1 MKNFLALLLLLIFLS
16 GSGILY
22 AQDSRT
28 SSEDITRATEA
39 YIEGIVHFENE
50 EYERALDY
58 LTAAHLKLHDKA
70 GVNFALADV
79 YLATDDL
86 VNAAYYG
93 ESAAN
98 LEPENKWYHLKLAEI
113 YTRSGRNEAAVNAYT
128 KALKYHPDDA
138 DILYQLA
145 ESHVEFGEL
154 EKANKVYNQI
164 INRVGSSFELHLR
177 KFRNFN
183 ALQQQDSAMAELQE
197 MRKISPGNLTTLRAI
212 SQYYLEIGEEDKALE
227 VLLDARN
234 RNSRDPQ
241 TLLLLAEIY
250 VNQSEWGEL
259 GEVFVTMLKDPLI
272 YPSQKLELVRY
283 IYNQQQQNPRDRTLA
298 NQTSEVLLSFSENE
312 PDYGPAQ
319 LLAAE
324 FFLQRNELDLALE
337 KLEKVNELMPAE
349 PDAWRQRLQVL
360 FSLEEYD
367 QVIEL
372 SESANKNAP
381 DDAYIQFFTGASFM
395 LKNQSKEAAE
405 WLENATMA
413 PANRNFRSVIHG
425 TLGDVKQDLDQWDE
439 AESNYERALRLDSNN
454 HNVMN
459 NYAYYLSIRGE
470 QLEYAEELARKAI
483 SFEPEN
489 AAYLDTAGWI
499 YFKLEEYDQAL
510 EYITRSVE
518 TGDASAE
525 VYEHL
530 GDVYNA
536 MDEIDDAIE
545 WWNKALELDS
555 DREHLKER
563 IQTAQK

>member
-1 MKNFLALLLLLIFLS
+1 MKNFLALFLLLFFLQ
-16 GSGILY
+16 GTLY
-22 AQDSRT
+22 AQNSRT
-28 SSEDITRATEA
+28 SSDEIERAKKA

-50 EYERALDY
+50 EYEQALDY
-58 LTAAHLKLHDKA
+58 LTAAHLKLHDQA

-79 YLATDDL
+79 YLATRDL

-128 KALKYHPDDA
+128 KALEYHPNDE
-138 DILYQLA
+138 DILYRLA
-145 ESHVEFGEL
+145 ESHIDFGEL
-154 EKANKVYNQI
+154 GKANEVYNQI
-164 INRVGSSFELHLR
+164 INRVGGSFELHLR

-197 MRKISPGNLTTLRAI
+197 MRKINPGNLTTLRAI
-212 SQYYLEIGEEDKALE
+212 SQYYLEIGEEEKALD

-250 VNQSEWGEL
+250 VNQSEWDEL
-259 GEVFVTMLKDPLI
+259 GEIFVTMLQDPLI
-272 YPSQKLELVRY
+272 YPSQKLELVRFMY
-283 IYNQQQQNPRDRTLA
+283 SQQQQNPQDRSLA
-298 NQTSEVLLSFSENE
+298 NQTSDVLLSFSENE

-324 FFLQRNELDLALE
+324 FFLQRNELDHALK
-337 KLEKVNELMPAE
+337 KLEKVNELMPDD

-360 FSLEEYD
+360 FSQQEYN
-367 QVIEL
+367 QIIEL
-372 SESANKNAP
+372 SELANDNAP
-381 DDAYIQFFTGASFM
+381 DDAYIQFFTGTSFM
-395 LKNQSKEAAE
+395 LENQSEKAAE

-425 TLGDVKQDLDQWDE
+425 TLGDVMQDLDQWND

-454 HNVMN
+454 HNAMN
-459 NYAYYLSIRGE
+459 NYAYYLSVRGE

-483 SFEPEN
+483 SFEPKN
-489 AAYLDTAGWI
+489 AAYLDTTGWI
-499 YFKLEEYDQAL
+499 YFKLEKYDQAL

-518 TGDASAE
+518 TGNASAE

-536 MDEIDDAIE
+536 LDETNDAIK

>member
-1 MKNFLALLLLLIFLS
+1 MKNFLALFILLFFLQWS
-16 GSGILY
+16 GNLF

-28 SSEDITRATEA
+28 SSEEISRATKA
-39 YIEGIVHFENE
+39 YIEGIVHFENG

-58 LTAAHLKLHDKA
+58 LTAAHLKLHNQA

-79 YLATDDL
+79 YLATGDY

-93 ESAAN
+93 ESAAS
-98 LEPENKWYHLKLAEI
+98 LEPKNKWYHLKLAEI
-113 YTRSGRNEAAVNAYT
+113 YTRSGRHEAAVNSYT
-128 KALKYHPDDA
+128 KALEYNPNDA

-145 ESHVEFGEL
+145 ESYMNFGEL
-154 EKANKVYNQI
+154 EKANEIYTRI
-164 INRVGSSFELHLR
+164 IDRLGSSFELHLR
-177 KFRNFN
+177 KFRNYN

-197 MRKISPGNLTTLRAI
+197 MRKINPGNLTTLRAI
-212 SQYYLEIGEEDKALE
+212 SQYYLEIGEEEKALN

-241 TLLLLAEIY
+241 TLLMLAEIY
-250 VNQSEWGEL
+250 INQSEWDEL
-259 GEVFVTMLKDPLI
+259 GDIFVAMLEDPLI
-272 YPSQKLELVRY
+272 YPSQKLELVRFMY
-283 IYNQQQQNPRDRTLA
+283 SQHQQNPVDQTLTS
-298 NQTSEVLLSFSENE
+298 QTTDVLLSFSENE

-324 FFLQRNELDLALE
+324 FFLQRNELDHALE
-337 KLEKVNELMPAE
+337 KLEKVNELMPTE
-349 PDAWRQRLQVL
+349 PGAWRQRMQVL
-360 FSLEEYD
+360 FSIEEYN

-381 DDAYIQFFTGASFM
+381 DDAYIQFFIGAAFM
-395 LKNQSKEAAE
+395 LENQSERAAE

-439 AESNYERALRLDSNN
+439 AVQNYERALRLDSNN
-454 HNVMN
+454 HNAMN
-459 NYAYYLSIRGE
+459 NYAYYLSVRGE
-470 QLEYAEELARKAI
+470 QLEYAEELSRKAI

-489 AAYLDTAGWI
+489 AAYLDTVGWI
-499 YFKLEEYDQAL
+499 YYKLGKYNEAL
-510 EYITRSVE
+510 EYIRRSVE

-536 MDEIDDAIE
+536 LNEIDHAIR

-555 DREHLKER
+555 DREYLKER

>member
-1 MKNFLALLLLLIFLS
+1 MKNFLALLLLVFLS

-28 SSEDITRATEA
+28 SPVEIAQATEA

-58 LTAAHLKLHDKA
+58 LTAAHLKLHNQA

-93 ESAAN
+93 ESATS

-113 YTRSGRNEAAVNAYT
+113 YTRSGRNEAAVNAYN
-128 KALKYHPDDA
+128 KALEYHPDDA

-145 ESHVEFGEL
+145 ESHVNFGEL

-164 INRVGSSFELHLR
+164 INRVGGSFELHLR

-212 SQYYLEIGEEDKALE
+212 SQYYLEIDEEDKALE
-227 VLLDARN
+227 VLQDARK

-241 TLLLLAEIY
+241 TLLQMAEIY
-250 VNQSEWGEL
+250 VNQSEWDEL
-259 GEVFVTMLKDPLI
+259 GEIFVTMLKDPLI

-283 IYNQQQQNPRDRTLA
+283 IYNQQQQNPEDRTLA

-324 FFLQRNELDLALE
+324 FFLQRNELNHALE
-337 KLEKVNELMPAE
+337 KLEKVNELMPTE

-360 FSLEEYD
+360 FSLGEYD

-372 SESANKNAP
+372 SESANENAP

-395 LKNQSKEAAE
+395 LENQSEKAVE

-425 TLGDVKQDLDQWDE
+425 TLGDVKQNLDQWDE
-439 AESNYERALRLDSNN
+439 AESNYDRALRLDSNN

-499 YFKLEEYDQAL
+499 YFKLGEYDQAL

-530 GDVYNA
+530 GDVYEA
-536 MDEIDDAIE
+536 LEEIDDAVR

-555 DREHLKER
+555 DREYLKER